1 MRIHSPGITELNYYR
16 PGEGLVGIVV
26 SLLNEPELLAL
37 ALVEAGLDA
46 VGLFQSLQGENEQ
59 LGVVLVGEGREGYGG
74 EAARLEPMDGGGVD
88 GHGLLGG
95 DVGTVLQVVVLPL
108 LLRLQ
113 VQPGGDR
120 IISCSL
126 AFVWHLYID
135 LNFPHLAFENCWI
148 RIPKLPIRKIDMVR
162 FATPALQITRD
173 QTQTLV

>member
-46 VGLFQSLQGENEQ
+46 VGLFQSLQRQDQQ
-59 LGVVLVGEGREGYGG
+59 LGVVLVRQRGERDGLELP
-74 EAARLEPMDGGGVD
+74 RLQPVHRGGVD

-95 DVGTVLQVVVLPL
+95 DVGPVLQVVVLPL

-126 AFVWHLYID
+126 AFVWHIYID
-135 LNFPHLAFENCWI
+135 LNFPHLAFKNCWI